1 MKGKK
6 SFVLYTTWRSFFELL
21 EDPELIKELLYA
33 IFDLAEGKEVV
44 ISNHKVKTA
53 FNAIESIMRDD
64 IEAYE
69 AKCEKNRIAAQKRWN
84 NPNDMRSHT
93 DAMQTDGD
101 NDNDNDNVCDNDND
115 NVYDHDNDMFM
126 SALSDSDAPSVDE
139 VLETAS
145 NHDLELS
152 EKDAREFITH
162 YFLDRKGEIN
172 GEPIRDWRKLL
183 KSWNDHT
190 LVVTD
195 DILGPDDKGY
205 EAFLKL
211 PLDLQERIE
220 EEQTRFGGRNITR
233 ATAMAITACGK
244 AV

>member
-21 EDPELIKELLYA
+21 EEPELIKELLYA
-33 IFDLAEGKEVV
+33 VFDLAEGKEVV
-44 ISNHKVKTA
+44 ITNNKVRTA
-53 FNAIESIMRDD
+53 FNAIEPIMREDL
-64 IEAYE
+64 EAYE
-69 AKCEKNRIAAQKRWN
+69 AKREKNRAAAQTRWN
-84 NPNDMRSHT
+84 DPSAMRSHA
-93 DAMQTDGD
+93 DAMQMDGD
-101 NDNDNDNVCDNDND
+101 NVNANVNGTVNDNGNDNV
-115 NVYDHDNDMFM
+115 NDMPV
-126 SALSDSDAPSVDE
+126 LSGSDAPSVAE
-139 VLETAS
+139 VLEAAS
-145 NHDLELS
+145 NHDIELS
-152 EKDAREFITH
+152 EADAKEFITY
-162 YFLDRKGEIN
+162 YFLDRKGELN

-195 DILGPDDKGY
+195 AILGPDHEGY

-211 PLDLQERIE
+211 PFDLQERIVD
-220 EEQTRFGGRNITR
+220 EQTRFGGRNITR

>member
-21 EDPELIKELLYA
+21 EEPELIKELLYA
-33 IFDLAEGKEVV
+33 VFDLAEGKEVV
-44 ISNHKVKTA
+44 ITNNKVRTA

-69 AKCEKNRIAAQKRWN
+69 AKCEKNRAAAQKRWS
-84 NPNDMRSHT
+84 NPDDMRSHT

-101 NDNDNDNVCDNDND
+101 NDNDNDNDNVNDNETDNDI
-115 NVYDHDNDMFM
+115 DM
-126 SALSDSDAPSVDE
+126 SVLSGSDAPSVAE
-139 VLETAS
+139 VLEAAS
-145 NHDLELS
+145 NHDIELS
-152 EKDAREFITH
+152 EADAKEFITY
-162 YFLDRKGEIN
+162 YFLDRKGELN

-195 DILGPDDKGY
+195 AILGPDHEGY

-211 PLDLQERIE
+211 PFDLQERIVS
-220 EEQTRFGGRNITR
+220 EQTRYGGRNITR

>member
-21 EDPELIKELLYA
+21 EEPGLIKELLFA
-33 IFDLAEGKEVV
+33 IFDLAEGRDVV
-44 ISNHKVKTA
+44 ITNNKVRTA
-53 FNAIESIMRDD
+53 FNAIESIMKDD
-64 IEAYE
+64 LDAYE
-69 AKCEKNRIAAQKRWN
+69 AKCEKNRAAAQKRWN
-84 NPNDMRSHT
+84 NPDGMRSHK

-101 NDNDNDNVCDNDND
+101 NDNDNVNENDND
-115 NVYDHDNDMFM
+115 NETDNDIDM
-126 SALSDSDAPSVDE
+126 SVMSGSDAPSVAE
-139 VLETAS
+139 VVEVAS
-145 NHDLELS
+145 NHGIEMS
-152 EKDAREFITH
+152 ETDAKEFITY
-162 YFLDRKGEIN
+162 YFLERKGELN

-183 KSWNDHT
+183 KSWDDHT

-195 DILGPDDKGY
+195 AILGPDHEGY

-211 PLDLQERIE
+211 PFDLQERIVD
-220 EEQTRFGGRNITR
+220 EQTRFGGRNITR

>member
-33 IFDLAEGKEVV
+33 VFDLAEGKEVV
-44 ISNHKVKTA
+44 ITNNKVRTA
-53 FNAIESIMRDD
+53 FNAIEPIMREDL
-64 IEAYE
+64 EAYE
-69 AKCEKNRIAAQKRWN
+69 AKREKNRAAAQKRWSD
-84 NPNDMRSHT
+84 PSAMRSHT
-93 DAMQTDGD
+93 DAMQMDGD
-101 NDNDNDNVCDNDND
+101 NVNANVNVNGTVNDNGNVNDI
-115 NVYDHDNDMFM
+115 DMPV
-126 SALSDSDAPSVDE
+126 LSGSDAPSVAE
-139 VLETAS
+139 VLEAAS
-145 NHDLELS
+145 NHDIELS
-152 EKDAREFITH
+152 EADAKEFITY
-162 YFLDRKGEIN
+162 YFLDRKGELN

-195 DILGPDDKGY
+195 AILGPDHEGY

-211 PLDLQERIE
+211 PFDLQERIVD
-220 EEQTRFGGRNITR
+220 EQTRFGGRNITR